1 MTATRELSRRDFL
14 QTTAIA
20 GAGLIIGFDL
30 TGCAPAA
37 KVASGPPVPLNAW
50 LRIAPDDTITMLVDR
65 SEMGQGVTTSLPM
78 LLAEELE
85 VNWSKIV
92 IEFAPADKVY
102 TNALFGM
109 QGTGGSSSVRLA
121 FVPLRQAG
129 AAAREMLISAAAASW
144 KVDRAECHAES
155 GTVVHAKTNRRLRYG
170 ELATAAAALPVP
182 KEVPLKDAK
191 SWKIVGTRAKRLD
204 TPLKVDGSAVYGID
218 VKVPGMLVAV
228 VARCPV
234 FGGKVAS
241 FDATKAKAIPGVRDV
256 VQISSGIAV
265 VADGYWPAH
274 QGRAALDVKWNEGPN
289 AKVSSASIASL
300 FAAKVAHPG
309 AMAHHAGQPESP
321 PAGATMVDAVY
332 LTPFL
337 AHATMEPMNC
347 TAHVRADGVDIWAP
361 TQLQTGAQ
369 LTGAAIGGVPPEKV
383 LVHTT
388 YLGGGFGRRVEQDF
402 VAEACE
408 TSKAMKVPVKV
419 IWSREDDMQHDFY
432 RTATHHV
439 LRGGVDAQGTPVFL
453 THRMA
458 APSAM
463 IRFFPQAVIK
473 GLDAELVEG
482 AVAMA
487 KAYAIPNAHI
497 ECTIT
502 DTGIPVG
509 FWRSVSGSYNGFVV
523 ESFYDELAHAAKK
536 DPYEFRRDLL
546 GASPRYL
553 GVLNLAATKAG
564 WGTPPPAGRS
574 RGIAVFTSF
583 ETFVAEVAEVS
594 VATDGTVT
602 VHKVVCAVDCG
613 PVVNPAIVESQMQG
627 AIVYGLTAALYG
639 EITIDKGRVVQGN
652 FDAYRMLKMK
662 EMPVVEVHIVPSVGA
677 QGGVG
682 EPGTPPIAAAVCNA
696 IFAATGKRIRKLP
709 IGKVV

>member
-1 MTATRELSRRDFL
+1 MTPPRQVSRREFL
-14 QTTAIA
+14 QSTTVAS
-20 GAGLIIGFDL
+20 AGLLIGFSL
-30 TGCAPAA
+30 QSCAPGA
-37 KVASGPPVPLNAW
+37 KGPSGPPVPLNAW
-50 LRIAPDDTITMLVDR
+50 LRIAPDDSVTMLVDR
-65 SEMGQGVTTSLPM
+65 SEMGQGVTTSLPQ

-85 VNWSKIV
+85 VDWSKIA

-102 TNALFGM
+102 TNPDFGM
-109 QGTGGSSSVRLA
+109 QGTGGSSSVRVA
-121 FVPLRQAG
+121 FVPLRQTG
-129 AAAREMLISAAAASW
+129 AAAREMLISAAAANW
-144 KVDRAECHAES
+144 KVDRTECRAENGAVIHTKS
-155 GTVVHAKTNRRLRYG
+155 NRRLRYG
-170 ELATAAAALPVP
+170 ELAAAAAALPVP
-182 KEVPLKDAK
+182 KDVPLKDPK
-191 SWKIVGTRAKRLD
+191 LWKVVGTRAKRLD
-204 TPLKVDGSAVYGID
+204 TGPKVDGSAVYGID

-256 VQISSGIAV
+256 VQISSGVAV

-274 QGRAALDVKWNEGPN
+274 QGRAALDVKWDEGAN
-289 AKVSSASIASL
+289 AKVSNESIASL

-309 AMAHHAGQPESP
+309 AMAHHVGHPEAP
-321 PAGATMVDAVY
+321 PAGATMIDAVY
-332 LTPFL
+332 QTPFL

-347 TAHVRADGVDIWAP
+347 TAHVRPDGVDIWAP

-369 LTGAAIGGVPPEKV
+369 MTGAAIGGVPPEKV
-383 LVHTT
+383 MVRTT

-402 VAEACE
+402 IAEACE

-432 RTATHHV
+432 RTATLHH
-439 LRGGVDAQGTPVFL
+439 LRGGVDAKGKPVFL

-463 IRFFPQAVIK
+463 IRFFPQAVVK
-473 GLDAELVEG
+473 DLDPELVEG

-497 ECTIT
+497 DCTMVE
-502 DTGIPVG
+502 TGVPVG
-509 FWRSVSGSYNGFVV
+509 FWRSVGGSYNGFVV

-536 DPYEFRRDLL
+536 DPYEFRRDML

-553 GVLNLAATKAG
+553 GVLNLAAEKAG

-583 ETFVAEVAEVS
+583 QSFVAEVAEVS
-594 VATDGTVT
+594 VATDGAVT

-627 AIVYGLTAALYG
+627 AIVYGLTAALWG
-639 EITIDKGRVVQGN
+639 EITIDKGRAVQGN
-652 FDAYRMLKMK
+652 FNTYRMLRLK
-662 EMPVVEVHIVPSVGA
+662 EMPVVEVHIVPSAEA